1 MRYTCKLKIPS
12 VKQELSNEATSKK
25 AAQTIVAWSYVDL
38 LIKKGL
44 VNESELPSRPTSQPK
59 DTFTPKNGRE
69 IINCYLI
76 NLKSITN

>member
-12 VKQELSNEATSKK
+12 VAQELSNEATSKK

-44 VNESELPSRPTSQPK
+44 VNENELPSRQQTTNK
-59 DTFTPKNGRE
+59 DTLTTKNG
-69 IINCYLI
+69 N
-76 NLKSITN
+76 K